1 MKIINWLAGG
11 AIAAGGYF
19 GIRYLALKRLN
30 DEIQVVI
37 SANINK
43 VSLTSM
49 ELKIDILIKNP
60 TSGTIDVKYPFVKV
74 YYSGTLLGSSE
85 VKDKDFPIPK
95 YSQMQVDPIYL
106 TINLMGFLSIV
117 PKLLNDLQKNA
128 PVAIQVVTVTTL
140 NNSIPYTRT
149 NNITIK

>member
-1 MKIINWLAGG
+1 
-11 AIAAGGYF
+11 
-19 GIRYLALKRLN
+19 
-30 DEIQVVI
+30 
-37 SANINK
+37 
-43 VSLTSM
+43 
-49 ELKIDILIKNP
+49 
-60 TSGTIDVKYPFVKV
+60 
-74 YYSGTLLGSSE
+74 
-85 VKDKDFPIPK
+85 
-95 YSQMQVDPIYL
+95 MQVDPIYL